1 MQIQYINEMLNI
13 PELQINQIL
22 SISADEIQ
30 IEAVPVGSK
39 QGCPICRS
47 DETVSLKGSN
57 GLRTVRH
64 LPAFEKK
71 VVSGSKYPNALL
83 AMRGWLCLDV

>member
-1 MQIQYINEMLNI
+1 M
-13 PELQINQIL
+13 
-22 SISADEIQ
+22 A
-30 IEAVPVGSK
+30 SK

-71 VVSGSKYPNALL
+71 VILL
-83 AMRGWLCLDV
+83 VPSTRMHCSQCEVGFVWMYEFVGPKRRYSHLFRERAVQQA